1 MIALI
6 ARSHLTPEASTAVDQ
21 LLRENPI
28 DPTLNRFCKDRPADL
43 MADSA
48 TWADDARNI
57 EKTGEWHY
65 IDIPLAIDTGAVP
78 ESDALKWCPPLT
90 DGRPGCIVTAI
101 DYEWGI
107 LRDVKQTGAAR
118 AKALRYLI
126 HFLGDLSQPL
136 HATDNHD
143 RGGNCTAIRFFPTT
157 NPDSEKPKNL
167 HAIWDYELLARGLSS
182 RELSSNKMTQP
193 EYARKLDESF
203 LSDWNAWGQ
212 SKTDITGWVWESH
225 KLAGSVAY
233 GDLKP
238 RIPVEPATAGLADQ
252 AGCDTERD
260 KVAALHI
267 AVGAEYAAEALSVIR
282 EQLARAGY
290 RLAGL
295 LNQTFK

>member
-6 ARSHLTPEASTAVDQ
+6 ARAHLTAEASAAVDQ

-57 EKTGEWHY
+57 EKTSEWHY

-78 ESDALKWCPPLT
+78 EGDALKWCPPLT

-101 DYEWGI
+101 DYEWSI
-107 LRDVKQTGAAR
+107 LRDTKQAGAAR

-126 HFLGDLSQPL
+126 HFSGDLSQPL

-143 RGGNCTAIRFFPTT
+143 RGGNCTAITFFPAL
-157 NPDSEKPKNL
+157 NQDNQKPKNL
-167 HAIWDYELLARGLSS
+167 HAIWDYELLAR
-182 RELSSNKMTQP
+182 ELKSSNSTQP
-193 EYARKLDESF
+193 EYARKVDQGFS
-203 LSDWNAWGQ
+203 SDWNAWGQ
-212 SKTDITGWVWESH
+212 SKTDITGWAWESH
-225 KLAGSVAY
+225 KVAGSVAY

-252 AGCDTERD
+252 AGCDAERD
-260 KVAALHI
+260 KVAGLQI
-267 AVGAEYAAEALSVIR
+267 SIGQEYAAEALPVIR

-295 LNQTFK
+295 LNQIFK